1 MALMHRKRSA
11 VMSIFDVQKYSEAFL
26 HLVGCLQK
34 KRFRLPDDWKSML
47 IRFYMLTTDI
57 SGFWMTMHEF

>member
-1 MALMHRKRSA
+1 VAPMHRKRSA

-26 HLVGCLQK
+26 HVVGCLKK

-47 IRFYMLTTDI
+47 IRFYMLSANI
-57 SGFWMTMHEF
+57 SGFWMTVHGF